1 MDGNIFILGLSFVY
15 QKGRYRKEAQVLLKT
30 RRICSIP
37 THRSGDVL
45 GPWKIWAGRAHVCVE
60 TDHRGALE

>member
-30 RRICSIP
+30 CRICNIP
-37 THRSGDVL
+37 THHSGDVL
-45 GPWKIWAGRAHVCVE
+45 GPWKIWAVRAHVYAE
-60 TDHRGALE
+60 TAHREALE